1 MPMHTK
7 SKRYVS
13 QFSMMGTIIS
23 LTLFEQNQDAVES
36 VYDYLAQMDRVF
48 SANRGDS
55 ELSRINQ
62 QAGVAPVTVS
72 DTAYG
77 LIQDAI
83 HYTRKHAD
91 SFNVLMGPLV
101 KLWKIGFGGAQVPP
115 KTEIAKRLTLIHS
128 ADVVLNENE
137 HSVYLAQAGM
147 QLDLGAIAKG
157 YFADQISQQLQDQ
170 GITSAI
176 IDLGGN
182 VQILGT
188 NPATSDGR
196 WQIGIQDPQQ
206 QRGRPRLQVQAPAK
220 TFVTSGIRERH
231 FEINGRTY
239 HHILDPQTG
248 FPVTNDVQQVTIIT
262 DNSELAEVLSTVCFF
277 KGCERG
283 LAMVEGRKDVEAI
296 FIDQTNAVHHTSGLT
311 VTNKGVFSYE

>member
-1 MPMHTK
+1 MQNHTSQK
-7 SKRYVS
+7 KYVS

-23 LTLFEQNQDAVES
+23 LTLFEKNQGAVES

-62 QAGVAPVTVS
+62 EAGDAPVTVS
-72 DTAYG
+72 DTAYE

-91 SFNVLMGPLV
+91 SFDVLMGPLV
-101 KLWKIGFGGAQVPP
+101 KLWKIGFGGDSVPD
-115 KTEIAKRLTLIHS
+115 KTEIAKRLALINS
-128 ADVVLNENE
+128 ADVVLNANE

-147 QLDLGAIAKG
+147 ELDLGAIAKG
-157 YFADQISQQLQDQ
+157 YFADHISQQLKNQ
-170 GITSAI
+170 GVTSAI

-182 VQILGT
+182 VQILGV
-188 NPATSDGR
+188 NPITTDGR

-206 QRGRPRLQVQAPAK
+206 QRGRPRIQVQTTAK

-248 FPVTNDVQQVTIIT
+248 FPVANDVQQVTIIT
-262 DNSELAEVLSTVCFF
+262 ENSELAEVLSTVCFF

-283 LAMVEGRKDVEAI
+283 LALAEGRTGVEAI
-296 FIDQTNAVHHTSGLT
+296 FIDQTNAIHHTSGLT
-311 VTNKGVFSYE
+311 VIDKGVFSYE